1 MTQAATI
8 PIGTVQSKTQPQ
20 IRDDILR
27 TLANHL
33 RFVYSQ
39 TGGAQGSPNPN
50 VGPNSDYY
58 GIATGVANEIC
69 VGLSNGIINTDNQMP
84 DTSGGSFLDRWLAL
98 FGLSR
103 AGATQSSGVITPVY
117 SLTQGYTLVPSGAVL
132 IDSVGLRYQVTA
144 GGQYGPGN
152 PAAGQP
158 ANLQIPVQSI
168 DTGSG
173 VDHANGDQLQWVTFV
188 AFVGPN
194 ASVGTT
200 GGEDGLSGGNN
211 SEVGNDEPPRSRL
224 FARLQNPPAG
234 GNWADVIRWI
244 TQSSPDVQAGF
255 CYPALLGPATVF
267 GVAVG
272 AAQTDAPL
280 TSSSKNRNLP
290 AVLIS
295 GTVAPYV
302 QSQYPAR
309 AAVIV
314 AGVANQPVDLALLL
328 SLPAAPTAQPSGPG
342 NGWLDATPW
351 PPSVGGTAPCCV
363 TGFVQGPVTGT
374 GTTPQAV
381 TLTGTPAASPT
392 SISISITST
401 GIVGG
406 ALFSWSLNGVVQQTG
421 QTVAAT
427 FVLGSTGL
435 TANFPAGTYTDT
447 DTYTSSTLSNQ
458 FVCNATLAPTAGVS
472 RIAYVSLSNWTLY
485 TATVLAVTGSSGDFT
500 ITIDTPWPNLG
511 ADCAVIVAGGQS
523 AGAAIFPQSVQQ
535 ANYLTAALQGFA
547 NLGPGEWTGNA
558 QALVRAFRHPAPSL
572 AWPYSLDATFLR
584 IVEDAGTEVLAVQYL
599 FRPTQTPTVP
609 ATPTITTTDPLM
621 LLSAPPN
628 VLVPRSISWYQQ

>member
-1 MTQAATI
+1 MTQAATV
-8 PIGTVQSKTQPQ
+8 PLYTAQSKTQAQ

-33 RFVYSQ
+33 RYVYSQ

-50 VGPNSDYY
+50 VGPDSDYY
-58 GIATGVANEIC
+58 GLATGVANEIC
-69 VGLSNGIINTDNQMP
+69 VGIANGNVNTDNQMP
-84 DTSGGSFLDRWLAL
+84 DTAGGTFLDRWLAL

-103 AGATQSSGVITPVY
+103 ASATQSSGVITPQY
-117 SLTQGYTLVPSGAVL
+117 SLTQGYTLVPQGAVL

-152 PAAGQP
+152 PNAGQP

-173 VDHANGDQLQWVTFV
+173 VDHANGDQLSWVTYV

-200 GGEDGLSGGNN
+200 GGVDGLSGGNN
-211 SEVGNDEPPRSRL
+211 SEVGNDEPPRQRL

-244 TQSSPDVQAGF
+244 TESSPDVQAGF
-255 CYPALLGPATVF
+255 CYPALLGPSTVF

-272 AAQTDAPL
+272 AAQTTAPL
-280 TSSSKNRNLP
+280 TSSSKSRTLP
-290 AVLIS
+290 STLIS

-302 QSQYPAR
+302 QSQYSTR
-309 AAVIV
+309 AAVII
-314 AGVANQPVDLALLL
+314 AGVTSQPIDLALLL
-328 SLPAAPTAQPSGPG
+328 SLPPAPTAQPSGPG
-342 NGWLDATPW
+342 NGWLDASPW
-351 PPSVGGTAPCCV
+351 PTSVGGAAPCCV

-381 TLTGTPAASPT
+381 TLTGTPVASPT

-401 GIVGG
+401 GAVG
-406 ALFSWSLNGVVQQTG
+406 AAQFSWSLNGVVQQSA
-421 QTVAAT
+421 QTVTST

-435 TANFPAGTYTDT
+435 TANFPAGTYTSG

-458 FVCNATLAPTAGVS
+458 FVCNATTAPTAGVS
-472 RIAYVSLSNWTLY
+472 RIAYVSVSNWTLY
-485 TATVLAVTGSSGDFT
+485 TATVLAVTGGSGAYT
-500 ITIDTPWPNLG
+500 LTIDTPWPNLG
-511 ADCAVIVAGGQS
+511 ADCAIIVAGGVTL
-523 AGAAIFPQSVQQ
+523 GAAIFPQSVQQ
-535 ANYLTAALQGFA
+535 ANYLAAVLEGFA
-547 NLGPGEWTGNA
+547 NLGPGEWTSNT

-572 AWPYSLDATFLR
+572 AWPYALDATFLR
-584 IVEDAGTEVLAVQYL
+584 TVEDAGSEVLSVQYL
-599 FRPTQTPTVP
+599 YRSKSIPDVP
-609 ATPTITTTDPLM
+609 ATPTITTTDPLT
-621 LLSAPPN
+621 LTSAPPN
-628 VLVPRSISWYQQ
+628 ILVPRSLSWYAN